1 MREFSVYKLHVSMD
15 AFKGDSVSLY
25 NFFKAICLVKNAG
38 AFTYQSSDTG
48 FIIGSATSN
57 IILDVCID
65 DYEYTNEYF
74 DLMLDNKTISM
85 RYLVEKMVTISLKVV
100 RNRAYCKQ
108 VLSAKDPE
116 KELIKLANR
125 FYKTLYISAVDNLH
139 FTKRVRKNAQ

>member
-15 AFKGDSVSLY
+15 AFKGDSICLH
-25 NFFKAICLVKNAG
+25 NFFKTICLVKNAG
-38 AFTYQSSDTG
+38 AFTYKSTDTG
-48 FIIGSATSN
+48 FAIGSTTSN

-108 VLSAKDPE
+108 VLAAQDPE
-116 KELIKLANR
+116 KELIKLANK

-139 FTKRVRKNAQ
+139 RTKRVLKNAQ